1 MTTSLRVSVLEDSLE
16 LQHLISEA
24 LSMVGYEVR
33 AYGRAQDFERDRE
46 NFDPN
51 ICIVDLGLPDRDGLG
66 LLQNLSVGGGTAV
79 LVISGRSTLAD
90 KIAGFE
96 LGADDYL
103 AKPFEMPELVA
114 RVRALSRRAQFSPKE
129 ESSVYKIGSVTVD
142 FARFTL
148 TDKNGTEERLSAS
161 EVAILTVFVNNP
173 NRLITRDK
181 LRDELNDRGDP
192 HSFDRAID
200 VRVSRLR
207 AKLKDSPKDPK
218 VIKTVYGAGYILIS
232 EDA

>member
-1 MTTSLRVSVLEDSLE
+1 VL
-16 LQHLISEA
+16 
-24 LSMVGYEVR
+24 
-33 AYGRAQDFERDRE
+33 
-46 NFDPN
+46 
-51 ICIVDLGLPDRDGLG
+51 DLGLPDRDGLE
-66 LLQNLSVGGGTAV
+66 LLQKISTGGTSAV
-79 LVISGRSTLAD
+79 LVISGRASLTD

-103 AKPFEMPELVA
+103 AKPFEIPELVV
-114 RVRALSRRAQFSPKE
+114 RVRALSRRRAKPAKQEKTT
-129 ESSVYKIGSVTVD
+129 YKVGKVTVD
-142 FARFTL
+142 LSRFVL
-148 TDKNGTEERLSAS
+148 TAEDGNEERLSAS
-161 EVAILTVFVNNP
+161 EVAILDVFVSNP

-181 LRDELNDRGDP
+181 LRTELQDHSDP

-232 EDA
+232 EGD